1 MNIFQ
6 LISKLK
12 KIRNDTYLTAIDQA
26 LYHELVS
33 ICNESKWKDVFYIR
47 SNTICGNLCI
57 SDNTLRKSRKS
68 LADCGLLSFESC
80 KDKRIGCYYSFVQKL
95 SNDVVSSAISS
106 SAFADDIADDVADD
120 ETPVDIESPEITSA
134 ESSSAF
140 ADDKNGSPATSS
152 ANAED
157 ETKIPPIIDM
167 KTKNKRESL
176 ALTHEPPPPQKPKTS
191 RKKEGDEK
199 PLVYPFTSIAFM
211 ATWEELRN
219 TPKWKKKL
227 NYALQLSLNKLGQF
241 EEAFAI
247 EQMERAI
254 ESNWTGVVFSET
266 GRIYQEW
273 LNRKHGKSISAT
285 KSTNSSSTANE
296 RKESVEGLADL
307 AEGVLQG
314 IGAEKFK

>member
-68 LADCGLLSFESC
+68 LADTGLLSFESC

-106 SAFADDIADDVADD
+106 SAFADD

-134 ESSSAF
+134 TSSAAF

-152 ANAED
+152 ENAED
-157 ETKIPPIIDM
+157 EAQIPPIIDM

-211 ATWEELRN
+211 ATWEELRK

-227 NYALQLSLNKLGQF
+227 NYSLQLSLNKLGRF

-254 ESNWTGVVFSET
+254 ESGWTGVVFDDT
-266 GRIYQEW
+266 ADKYQKW
-273 LNRKHGKSISAT
+273 LKNGNKKQTDNDAIPDIIIR
-285 KSTNSSSTANE
+285 STM
-296 RKESVEGLADL
+296 G
-307 AEGVLQG
+307 
-314 IGAEKFK
+314 